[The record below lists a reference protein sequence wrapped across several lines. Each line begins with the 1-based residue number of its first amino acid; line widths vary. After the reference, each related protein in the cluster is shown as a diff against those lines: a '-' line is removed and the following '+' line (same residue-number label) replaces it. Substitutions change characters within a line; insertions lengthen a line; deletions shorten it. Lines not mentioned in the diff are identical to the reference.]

1 MTSALSLALLV
12 ASATAQLTTSIW
24 APESPFGT
32 DKFGYYGSVI
42 GASEGHTTLLLTYD
56 NGTDKEALG
65 FGTTA
70 GIYTVG
76 PTLFE
81 FAEIL
86 YNGGTDTKS
95 DARTEDQEYRIRCER
110 QSTGNTGP
118 TCIQSYGRMLA
129 TRMQCR
135 TQPAR
140 SRATSTQLWSR
151 THSYSGRGSYSAG
164 VETLVQ
170 TMVWRPV
177 TTPNPDW
184 CDDETYLRTFNGYSR
199 EVPASA
205 IGQEVATYQVII
217 TAGLEKLNATAGASA
232 TPSTVQ
238 PTGTQTNSTGVST
251 SGSAAAAPM
260 KTAGPAFVGFG
271 AAMAAFFL

>member
-1 MTSALSLALLV
+1 
-12 ASATAQLTTSIW
+12 
-24 APESPFGT
+24 
-32 DKFGYYGSVI
+32 
-42 GASEGHTTLLLTYD
+42 
-56 NGTDKEALG
+56 
-65 FGTTA
+65 
-70 GIYTVG
+70 
-76 PTLFE
+76 
-81 FAEIL
+81 
-86 YNGGTDTKS
+86 
-95 DARTEDQEYRIRCER
+95 
-110 QSTGNTGP
+110 
-118 TCIQSYGRMLA
+118 
-129 TRMQCR
+129 MQCR

-170 TMVWRPV
+170 TVTLRPV
-177 TTPNPDW
+177 TTPNPEW
-184 CDDETYLRTFNGYSR
+184 CEDEAYLKTFNGDSR
-199 EVPASA
+199 EVPASVL
-205 IGQEVATYQVII
+205 GQEVSTYQVVI

-271 AAMAAFFL
+271 AAMAAFFV